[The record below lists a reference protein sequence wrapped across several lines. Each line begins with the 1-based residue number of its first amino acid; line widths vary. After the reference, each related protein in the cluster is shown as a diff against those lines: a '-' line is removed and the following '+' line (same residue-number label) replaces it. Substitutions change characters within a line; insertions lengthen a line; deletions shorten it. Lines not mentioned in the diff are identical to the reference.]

1 MMGALGKPLFLVH
14 SSCAPVVKTGVSIV
28 RRVAVKAVES
38 LLRRKYPKATKA
50 AKSFHEILSEM
61 QKASEEAIGK
71 PASTTVEAEIVE

>member
-1 MMGALGKPLFLVH
+1 MMGALGKPLFVVH
-14 SSCAPVVKTGVSIV
+14 NACAPVVKTGVMAV

-38 LLRRKYPKATKA
+38 FLRRKYPKVTKA

-71 PASTTVEAEIVE
+71 KPATTVDAEFVE